1 MSLPRLRW
9 VIFVRSIVAVDEHP
23 PALVFR
29 LLARSLARHQQ
40 EAVLLEERANPLT
53 VAALRSHGAAV
64 LRELATAWPDVRYQT
79 VEQRTGADLVEWLGR
94 TLATADLALVELG
107 VREELAYWVGQLTR
121 PHLKTFLLDLMPDE
135 PALAAMRQRLDPAT
149 FTGIICHP
157 ANAPAYRGRTSA
169 RQIVLVEGEPT
180 ELASAIADAVVAL
193 LFHSLGNLET
203 RGQAPNGSG
212 PATDQP
218 EKGSRG

>member
-1 MSLPRLRW
+1 VSLPRLRW

-53 VAALRSHGAAV
+53 VAALHRHGAAV
-64 LRELATAWPDVRYQT
+64 SRELATAWPDVQYQT